1 MEDDL
6 KILKIEIY
14 QQLLV
19 SSSSELKSKLE
30 EPTLIIH
37 QCQTEDYLL
46 WRTTLNRIK
55 KEDDLKIKH

>member
-6 KILKIEIY
+6 KILKIYIY

-30 EPTLIIH
+30 EPTLITH
-37 QCQTEDYLL
+37 QCPKKTTSYGGQPWTE
-46 WRTTLNRIK
+46 
-55 KEDDLKIKH
+55 